1 MLYYKIINM
10 SKIKKSLKLGLF
22 ESNFLRKYH
31 IAIPKIR
38 KRENV
43 IKYKNKFKD
52 KVIIVTGASSGIGRA
67 CAFEFA
73 NNSAKIVLASRR
85 GEELIKIENKIIE
98 KGGQA
103 FSIVTDV
110 RKIDDCQNL
119 INKTVEKYGKI
130 DILINNA
137 GISMRAS
144 FEEIDLSVIKD
155 LMDTNFYGAVYCT
168 KFALPYLLKHKGT
181 VIGISSISGLTPLP
195 GRTGYC
201 ASKYAMDGFLN
212 TLRLENKKRGLNVLV
227 VHPGF
232 TSSNIRNIALNKNGK
247 PQKETPRNEEEMMS
261 AERVA
266 QIITKATLKRERDLI
281 LTPQG
286 RLVVWLHKNFPGI
299 TDRIILHEM
308 AKEPDSPF

>member
-1 MLYYKIINM
+1 M
-10 SKIKKSLKLGLF
+10 SKIREYSKLNLF
-22 ESNFLRKYH
+22 ENYFLRKYH
-31 IAIPKIR
+31 IEIPKIR

-43 IKYKNKFKD
+43 IKFKNKFKD
-52 KVIIVTGASSGIGRA
+52 KVIIITGASSGIGRA

-73 NNSAKIVLASRR
+73 NNNAKIVLASRR
-85 GEELIKIENKIIE
+85 EEELIKLENKIKE

-103 FSIVTDV
+103 SFIVTDV

-119 INKTVEKYGKI
+119 INKTVEKYGEI

-144 FEEIDLSVIKD
+144 FEELDLSVIKD

-168 KFALPYLLKHKGT
+168 KFALPFLLKQKGT

-201 ASKYAMDGFLN
+201 ASKYAMNGFLN
-212 TLRLENKKRGLNVLV
+212 TLRLENIKRGLNVLV

-232 TSSNIRNIALNKNGK
+232 TNSNIRNIALNKNGK
-247 PQKETPRNEEEMMS
+247 PQKETPRNEGEMMS

-266 QIITKATLKRERDLI
+266 QIIAKATLKRERDLI

>member
-1 MLYYKIINM
+1 M
-10 SKIKKSLKLGLF
+10 SKIRKSSKPSLF
-22 ESNFLRKYH
+22 NNIFLRKYH
-31 IAIPKIR
+31 IAIPKMK
-38 KRENV
+38 KRENL

-73 NNSAKIVLASRR
+73 NNNAKIILASRR
-85 GEELIKIENKIIE
+85 EEELIKLENKIKE

-103 FSIVTDV
+103 SSIVTDV

-119 INKTVEKYGKI
+119 INKTVKKYGKI

-144 FEEIDLSVIKD
+144 FEELDLSVIKD

-168 KFALPYLLKHKGT
+168 KFALPYLLKQKGT

-212 TLRLENKKRGLNVLV
+212 TLRLENKRRGLNVLV

-308 AKEPDSPF
+308 AKEQDSPF